1 MIDEIGMVTKIRA
14 RHVHYTILPEIIPNT
29 YRHGNERGFNSA
41 AAG

>member
-14 RHVHYTILPEIIPNT
+14 RHIHCAILSEIIANT
-29 YRHGNERGFNSA
+29 HRHGNERGFNPA